1 MGGNLL
7 RLAWVL
13 SQEAGIAEREVEML
27 LLARVVRL
35 ATKAVAAVI
44 VAGILL
50 YVLGA
55 NASNSVVEVV
65 MDAGRFLVGPFETM
79 FTIDD
84 AKWEL
89 GVNWG
94 IAAVVWLVA
103 GALVARVLVGI
114 GGAGRRR
121 FSWGRRRTA

>member
-1 MGGNLL
+1 
-7 RLAWVL
+7 
-13 SQEAGIAEREVEML
+13 ML
-27 LLARVVRL
+27 LLARIVRL

-55 NASNSVVEVV
+55 NQSNSVVELV
-65 MDAGRFLVGPFETM
+65 MDAGRFLVGPFDGLFTM
-79 FTIDD
+79 DD

-89 GVNWG
+89 AINWG

-103 GALVARVLVGI
+103 GALVARLLAGI
-114 GGAGRRR
+114 GGAGRGRMH
-121 FSWGRRRTA
+121 RRRGFGWRRRPVA